1 MEARAKRQRIVIWV
15 ILVVLVVSV
24 VSVVL
29 IVSQLPQRKN
39 GKLSFISKSQKI
51 DTIIDLFLN
60 YHAFRLVPERMNF
73 ARIAHKLN
81 KCWKTAVCRK
91 IIFSANQSMQCRHY
105 FLVTIILV
113 FVSGMPRQAVLQRV
127 LQRVLQPVL
136 QRVFQPGLHQNIKVL
151 CEMILNKFH

>member
-1 MEARAKRQRIVIWV
+1 MVWVSCRGSFHPGFARTSTFPKKKMENLVSSASLKKL
-15 ILVVLVVSV
+15 IL
-24 VSVVL
+24 
-29 IVSQLPQRKN
+29 
-39 GKLSFISKSQKI
+39 LSTF
-51 DTIIDLFLN
+51 FPN